1 MEFTA
6 EIIRNSL
13 VVLHFIGL
21 AALLGGFMTQM
32 KAMGAG
38 QAKIV
43 ASMVHGAWTMLATGV
58 LLVGVREW
66 MAAME
71 WASKLD
77 HTKIGVKSLV
87 LIAIVVLVLRF
98 KKQEAVS
105 AKIFGVIGLLTILN
119 VVLAVF
125 W

>member
-6 EIIRNSL
+6 ELIRNSL

-32 KAMGAG
+32 KAIGAG

-43 ASMVHGAWTMLATGV
+43 AAMVHGAWTMLATGV

-71 WASKLD
+71 WAGELNNAKV
-77 HTKIGVKSLV
+77 GVKSLV
-87 LIAIVVLVLRF
+87 LVAIVVLVLKF
-98 KKQEAVS
+98 KKKESVS
-105 AKIFGVIGLLTILN
+105 PMVFGMIGLLTILN